1 MFIKDSIDF
10 PESKEKEVIFKL
22 SKLVKLYTRCLQEL
36 NIQETTRVHSTHLN
50 ERILSQFKDMY
61 AYTKGREVYLV
72 HGNAVWEALKAVS
85 NIPYDEDAYILAQAA
100 RIICHS
106 KKDTQ
111 NF

>member
-1 MFIKDSIDF
+1 MRGYCLSSRICMHTQKVVKFIWCTAMLF
-10 PESKEKEVIFKL
+10 L
-22 SKLVKLYTRCLQEL
+22 
-36 NIQETTRVHSTHLN
+36 
-50 ERILSQFKDMY
+50 
-61 AYTKGREVYLV
+61 
-72 HGNAVWEALKAVS
+72 EALKAVS